1 MDPGSTWKTAWR
13 LRLTV
18 RPCFGRQVSFLFAFD
33 GPAGSV
39 AGRDRGVGGSTPARV
54 VSAPGS
60 RRGFLPVPGLAGGG
74 SAWALWLAAA
84 ACGSGCFPGLWAA
97 SLASGLVS
105 DRAERP
111 SDSHSFAVLLD
122 RQARDRLVRR
132 SPAPPRAH
140 RPRSSGLPVGS
151 VPVVARGAAGGSGR
165 GPGSSTLPVSL
176 SVCLVPFC
184 CQGGSRPWLPPP
196 PSRLSSRLPAER
208 LGVCVC
214 PACLCAMHLCLLVR
228 LGVCVFPSRVPAVAS
243 CGRVGFFARWV
254 TGRGRGG
261 EKTGEGAGVEGA
273 RAGCR
278 SGAGTP
284 RPRAVHSGGRGGVG
298 AWCCCCFCSF
308 RFSSAFASGSSR
320 AVSFVWSFASCL
332 SRLLRC
338 VFSCPL
344 SGAWCSPSHRRV
356 GEGFLS
362 LSLLLLFCAPRVL
375 SIRVWARARPKQS
388 AVRVFGEGPR
398 AC

>member
-1 MDPGSTWKTAWR
+1 MGPLACCGC
-13 LRLTV
+13 LRL
-18 RPCFGRQVSFLFAFD
+18 
-33 GPAGSV
+33 
-39 AGRDRGVGGSTPARV
+39 GV
-54 VSAPGS
+54 
-60 RRGFLPVPGLAGGG
+60 LPWPL
-74 SAWALWLAAA
+74 
-84 ACGSGCFPGLWAA
+84 GCFPGLWA
-97 SLASGLVS
+97 GLGPGG
-105 DRAERP
+105 A
-111 SDSHSFAVLLD
+111 AI
-122 RQARDRLVRR
+122 
-132 SPAPPRAH
+132 
-140 RPRSSGLPVGS
+140 GLPFFCCFAGPSSKGPSCETVPSPTPSAQAPFERTARGLCSCGCAWGGRRIRARAWVVNSPRVALCLS
-151 VPVVARGAAGGSGR
+151 VSCPFAARGAPV
-165 GPGSSTLPVSL
+165 PG
-176 SVCLVPFC
+176 C
-184 CQGGSRPWLPPP
+184 PP
-196 PSRLSSRLPAER
+196 PSRLSSRLPAGR

-228 LGVCVFPSRVPAVAS
+228 LGVCVFPSRIPAVAS

-261 EKTGEGAGVEGA
+261 ERTGEGVGVEGA

-362 LSLLLLFCAPRVL
+362 LSLLLLFCAPRVRR
-375 SIRVWARARPKQS
+375 IRVWARARPKRR
-388 AVRVFGEGPR
+388 AVRGVWGWPGP
-398 AC
+398 AA

>member
-1 MDPGSTWKTAWR
+1 MTVMDPGSTWKTAWR

-39 AGRDRGVGGSTPARV
+39 AGRDRGVGGSAPARV

-196 PSRLSSRLPAER
+196 PPP
-208 LGVCVC
+208 VC
-214 PACLCAMHLCLLVR
+214 PPVSLLSALVCACVLLVCAPCTSACLCVW
-228 LGVCVFPSRVPAVAS
+228 VCVFSLRV
-243 CGRVGFFARWV
+243 
-254 TGRGRGG
+254 
-261 EKTGEGAGVEGA
+261 
-273 RAGCR
+273 
-278 SGAGTP
+278 
-284 RPRAVHSGGRGGVG
+284 
-298 AWCCCCFCSF
+298 
-308 RFSSAFASGSSR
+308 
-320 AVSFVWSFASCL
+320 
-332 SRLLRC
+332 SRLL
-338 VFSCPL
+338 
-344 SGAWCSPSHRRV
+344 
-356 GEGFLS
+356 
-362 LSLLLLFCAPRVL
+362 PRV
-375 SIRVWARARPKQS
+375 VGWAFLL
-388 AVRVFGEGPR
+388 VG
-398 AC
+398 